1 MNKQKLF
8 RAILELAKIFAAL
21 RSPSLTYSAVDV
33 LTFLK
38 ATILTIIKG
47 YTLTTRTRKF

>member
-1 MNKQKLF
+1 MNGQKLF
-8 RAILELAKIFAAL
+8 RAILELAAL
-21 RSPSLTYSAVDV
+21 RSPSLTYSTVDV

-38 ATILTIIKG
+38 ATILTIIEG